1 MRSRAGLTLIEVLI
15 ALALFA
21 ALAAVA
27 IPRMEEA
34 RKRTRRA
41 EMQTNVRTIR
51 TALEATTFAK
61 YGPTFGGAG
70 PAPRADEELDERA
83 VPWVT
88 DPGFDFIGFAP
99 EGKVR
104 CNYIVNVDNPNDIY
118 VRARCDVDDD
128 DVFSEVLMTATEFPY
143 LVTPNEIY

>member
-1 MRSRAGLTLIEVLI
+1 MTTRSGLTLIEVLV

-21 ALAAVA
+21 LLAAVA

-41 EMQTNVRTIR
+41 EMQTHVRGIR
-51 TALEATTFAK
+51 AALEATTFSK

-70 PAPRADEELDERA
+70 PSPRPDQELDERA
-83 VPWVT
+83 VPWVS
-88 DPGFDFIGFAP
+88 DAGFEFIGYAP
-99 EGKVR
+99 DGDVR
-104 CNYIVNVDNPNDIY
+104 CNYVINVDNPNDIF

-128 DVFSEVLMTATEFPY
+128 DVLSEVLMTSTQHPY
-143 LVTPNEIY
+143 LATPNEVY